1 MCIRDRQNATEEASF
16 IVHVGSHGAN
26 LDNYKEVTVPLNNNG
41 DLTIAEGVN
50 VSRTIF
56 FDMGQVFDGANIISI
71 DNKPDIQVD
80 PINAPRIADNISAA
94 FYVSQ

>member
-1 MCIRDRQNATEEASF
+1 M
-16 IVHVGSHGAN
+16 
-26 LDNYKEVTVPLNNNG
+26 TVPLNNNG
-41 DLTIAEGVN
+41 YLTIGEKVN
-50 VSRTIF
+50 ASKTIF
-56 FDMGQVFDGANIISI
+56 FDMGQVFDGANSISI